1 MANIPNLLTVTRIIL
16 IPVIVVLFYMP
27 LPYGNYF
34 TMFVFLIAVLTDWL
48 DGLVARKLQ
57 QTSNFGTFL
66 DPVAD
71 KLLVSVVLIVLLQI
85 NPTIWLLFP
94 VIIIISR
101 EIGVSAM
108 REWMAKNGR
117 SAVIAVSF
125 KGKAKTFLQMAA
137 LALLIVGSGEIYSY
151 HFLCGLVLLYL
162 AMILTLWSLLEYLKK
177 ISNDQEPS

>member
-1 MANIPNLLTVTRIIL
+1 MVNIPNFLTVTRIVL
-16 IPVIVVLFYMP
+16 IPILVILFYIP

-34 TMFVFLIAVLTDWL
+34 TMVFFLIAVFTDWL
-48 DGLVARKLQ
+48 DGVIARKLQ
-57 QTSNFGTFL
+57 QTSNFGAFL

-85 NPTIWLLFP
+85 NPTIWLLLP

-108 REWMAKNGR
+108 REWMAKSGR

-125 KGKAKTFLQMAA
+125 KGKAKTFFQMTA
-137 LALLIVGSGEIYSY
+137 LALLIVGSGDVYSY
-151 HFLCGLVLLYL
+151 HFVFGLLLLYL
-162 AMILTLWSLLEYLKK
+162 AMILTLWSLLDYVKK
-177 ISNDQEPS
+177 ISS

>member
-1 MANIPNLLTVTRIIL
+1 MVNIPNFLTVTRIVL
-16 IPVIVVLFYMP
+16 IPVLVILFYIP

-34 TMFVFLIAVLTDWL
+34 TMVFFLIAVSTDWL
-48 DGLVARKLQ
+48 DGVIARKLQ
-57 QTSNFGTFL
+57 QTSNFGAFL

-85 NPTIWLLFP
+85 NPTIWLLLP

-108 REWMAKNGR
+108 REWMAKSGR

-125 KGKAKTFLQMAA
+125 KGKAKTFLQMTA
-137 LALLIVGSGEIYSY
+137 LALLIVGSGDVYSY
-151 HFLCGLVLLYL
+151 HFLFGLFLLYL
-162 AMILTLWSLLEYLKK
+162 AMILTLWSLLDYVKK
-177 ISNDQEPS
+177 ISS